1 MLSQN
6 PNRSVMKCGVSKEA
20 EAMPDGSTFETKE
33 EIISLKAS
41 SIRTSIFE
49 WYCCCGTED
58 GGQGGETST
67 NTTPNRSQGIL
78 KEQHAHKDI
87 FRERGKILPVQ

>member
-1 MLSQN
+1 
-6 PNRSVMKCGVSKEA
+6 MKCGVSKEA
-20 EAMPDGSTFETKE
+20 ETMPDGSTFETKE

-58 GGQGGETST
+58 GGTRRRNINKYDAEQIARHPKR
-67 NTTPNRSQGIL
+67 TTRSQRHISG
-78 KEQHAHKDI
+78 
-87 FRERGKILPVQ
+87 ERKNPPRAIGLS